1 MALGDCKLVRLPRAR
16 DERGSLTFIESHR
29 HVPFA
34 MQRVYY
40 LYDVPRGESRGGH
53 AHRALRQ
60 LVIAIAGS
68 VRIELDDGRE
78 RRTFTLDSPD
88 EGLLIVPM
96 IWRELSEFSPGA
108 VCMVLASEP
117 YDPEDYIHDHTR
129 FVSEAAAA

>member
-16 DERGSLTFIESHR
+16 DDRGSLTFIESHR

-40 LYDVPRGESRGGH
+40 LYDVPPGESRGGH
-53 AHRALRQ
+53 AHRALHQ
-60 LVIAIAGS
+60 LLIALSGS
-68 VRIELDDGRE
+68 VRIELDDGTE
-78 RRTFTLDSPD
+78 RRSFTLDSPD
-88 EGLLIVPM
+88 QGLLVVPM

-117 YDPEDYIHDHTR
+117 YDPEDYIHDHAR
-129 FVSEAAAA
+129 FVNEASA

>member
-16 DERGSLTFIESHR
+16 DDRGSLTFIESHR

-40 LYDVPRGESRGGH
+40 LYDVPPGESRGGH
-53 AHRALRQ
+53 AHRALHQ
-60 LVIAIAGS
+60 LLIALSGS
-68 VRIELDDGRE
+68 VRIELDDGTE
-78 RRTFTLDSPD
+78 RRSFTLDSPAQ
-88 EGLLIVPM
+88 GLLVVPM

-117 YDPEDYIHDHTR
+117 
-129 FVSEAAAA
+129 

>member
-40 LYDVPRGESRGGH
+40 LYDVPPGESRGGH
-53 AHRALRQ
+53 AHRALHQ
-60 LVIAIAGS
+60 LLIALSGS
-68 VRIELDDGRE
+68 LDVELDDGVE
-78 RRTFTLDSPD
+78 RRRFTLDSPD
-88 EGLLIVPM
+88 QGLLVVPM
-96 IWRELSEFSPGA
+96 IWRELSEFSRGA

-117 YDPEDYIHDHTR
+117 YDPDDYIHDHTA
-129 FVSEAAAA
+129 FVNEVEG